1 MSNKKSYMNDSKI
14 LNEGFFSKIARF
26 LKLRPKVPKEKK
38 KYVSPKLRRGISDLN
53 KAVDRYEATIK
64 KQLGSDYPALPRFE
78 PEDFL
83 K

>member
-1 MSNKKSYMNDSKI
+1 M
-14 LNEGFFSKIARF
+14 
-26 LKLRPKVPKEKK
+26 KLRPKVPKEKK

-64 KQLGSDYPALPRFE
+64 KQLGSDYPDLPRFE